1 VKDHSLAQQIIKN
14 FTSCPNIT
22 DVSSL
27 GNGLE
32 LGLKECQGITELSS
46 LGSVPD
52 LNLRS
57 SRNFCD
63 VSALEIKFFK
73 ILKFRRLNLNSCLQI
88 TDVSALRMLAL
99 HLRYFSGSDVSGL
112 TNVKKLI
119 LNSAPFISN
128 ISMLKNVKELHVQ
141 YCLVLRQFQGLDNIR
156 YLSTGKYIKESLD
169 CLQDRKRVIRAFN
182 WFRCIGMI

>member
-63 VSALEIKFFK
+63 VSALENV
-73 ILKFRRLNLNSCLQI
+73 RRLNLNSCLQI

-119 LNSAPFISN
+119 LNSAPFISD

-182 WFRCIGMI
+182 WFRCIGML